1 MPRFD
6 LAVEFFQRHPSKV
19 MELEGQQIA
28 MYLIYSFT
36 QLPCLFH
43 SHLLPLFIPTIA
55 DHFPSILLFEP
66 AKINAKQAAEVS
78 TVEHL
83 KTLAGFMWHGCMAGF
98 FYSLGCKATQSRIP
112 SVSTY
117 IVWNLTPDAP

>member
-1 MPRFD
+1 
-6 LAVEFFQRHPSKV
+6 

-28 MYLIYSFT
+28 RYLIYSFT

-55 DHFPSILLFEP
+55 DHFPSILLFKP

-78 TVEHL
+78 TVDHL
-83 KTLAGFMWHGCMAGF
+83 KTPAGFMWHGCVARFFIPWGVKPLKAG
-98 FYSLGCKATQSRIP
+98 SLQAGHTLYGILCLMLPEDQGNS
-112 SVSTY
+112 
-117 IVWNLTPDAP
+117 